1 MKVVSIV
8 RGAKFAA
15 VVLAALAMAG
25 CANKQLDQTAMAG
38 SAAPGSQQDF
48 VVTVGD
54 RVLFETDSTELTPQ
68 ARTTLDKQA
77 QWLNNYGQYAFTVD
91 VAGRNEQRVPT
102 PSFASDPA
110 WSPLLS

>member
-38 SAAPGSQQDF
+38 SAAPEASRTLSSMSATG
-48 VVTVGD
+48 VLRD
-54 RVLFETDSTELTPQ
+54 RFH
-68 ARTTLDKQA
+68 
-77 QWLNNYGQYAFTVD
+77 
-91 VAGRNEQRVPT
+91 
-102 PSFASDPA
+102 
-110 WSPLLS
+110 